1 MSALCRGKYQA
12 AKQGFGTMTTREIV
26 PTRLLRRT
34 TGESIIDEIRQL
46 GVQSSATM
54 VTDMTSRFL
63 KSILIVPI
71 WMVPAF
77 ADGPAKPA
85 SESKPA
91 ATTRT
96 QAETAGSR
104 VFELRTYYTNEG
116 KLDDLHKRF
125 RDHTCQLLKKH
136 GADVIG
142 FWTPQD
148 DKDGKGSRLV
158 YLLAFPS
165 REAAE
170 KTWKEFRDDPE
181 WKKVYAE
188 SHKNGVLV
196 KKVES
201 VFLVPTDYSALK

>member
-1 MSALCRGKYQA
+1 MIRSVTRTLVLASFGLPYAAL
-12 AKQGFGTMTTREIV
+12 
-26 PTRLLRRT
+26 
-34 TGESIIDEIRQL
+34 
-46 GVQSSATM
+46 
-54 VTDMTSRFL
+54 
-63 KSILIVPI
+63 
-71 WMVPAF
+71 

-85 SESKPA
+85 AESKPDV
-91 ATTRT
+91 TTR
-96 QAETAGSR
+96 AEPEKASSR

-125 RDHTCQLLKKH
+125 RDHTCELLKKH

-188 SHKNGVLV
+188 SHANGVLV

>member
-1 MSALCRGKYQA
+1 
-12 AKQGFGTMTTREIV
+12 
-26 PTRLLRRT
+26 
-34 TGESIIDEIRQL
+34 
-46 GVQSSATM
+46 
-54 VTDMTSRFL
+54 MTSRFL

-71 WMVPAF
+71 WMVPAL
-77 ADGPAKPA
+77 ADGPAKPV

-91 ATTRT
+91 ATTRA
-96 QAETAGSR
+96 QPETAGSR

-165 REAAE
+165 REAAQ
-170 KTWKEFRDDPE
+170 KTWKEFGEDPE
-181 WKKVYAE
+181 WKQVRE
-188 SHKNGVLV
+188 QSHKNGVLV

>member
-1 MSALCRGKYQA
+1 MIRTITWTLILVSLALPY
-12 AKQGFGTMTTREIV
+12 
-26 PTRLLRRT
+26 
-34 TGESIIDEIRQL
+34 
-46 GVQSSATM
+46 
-54 VTDMTSRFL
+54 
-63 KSILIVPI
+63 
-71 WMVPAF
+71 PAI
-77 ADGPAKPA
+77 AVDPAKPA
-85 SESKPA
+85 SEAKPA
-91 ATTRT
+91 ATTRA
-96 QAETAGSR
+96 QPESAGLR

-136 GADVIG
+136 GAELIG

-165 REAAE
+165 REAA
-170 KTWKEFRDDPE
+170 KQTWKEFGEDPRWQKARE
-181 WKKVYAE
+181 Q

-201 VFLVPTDYSALK
+201 VFLEPTDYSALK